1 MERFARRES
10 DIRLVLGGV
19 SGERKETRA
28 GGRDPRLNGKGPR
41 EGPFDSEGR
50 ATSETLFPWL
60 VSPQALIGRCIQ
72 KHRIS

>member
-1 MERFARRES
+1 MEGGSLCALGVLYSANPGHRRRP
-10 DIRLVLGGV
+10 DLQQ
-19 SGERKETRA
+19 
-28 GGRDPRLNGKGPR
+28 NGKGPR

-60 VSPQALIGRCIQ
+60 VSPQALIGRCIH